1 MKPTTLAA
9 LLPLLLVAC
18 ATAPTV
24 VIRPDGT
31 KLINLGTNIF
41 EDSKT
46 ESALVDL
53 PDGTKIAYYKTGKS
67 QTKVPLSGIRTY
79 GTIASIKELWA
90 GQNEQVAIPERA
102 ATDRAAIKATTDQAK
117 IQADVT
123 KATFVP
129 PETIAPA
136 Q

>member
-1 MKPTTLAA
+1 MIRTLII
-9 LLPLLLVAC
+9 LSPLLLVAC
-18 ATAPTV
+18 ASAPTV

-31 KLINLGTNIF
+31 KLINLGTNLF

-79 GTIASIKELWA
+79 GTVASIKELWA
-90 GQNEQVAIPERA
+90 GQNEAIAIPERGQ
-102 ATDRAAIKATTDQAK
+102 TQRAAIEAGTDQAR

-129 PETIAPA
+129 PEVAP
-136 Q
+136 